1 MLGERLR
8 FLRRQNG
15 FTQRKIAEILN
26 IDRSTYTYY
35 EIGKT
40 TPDINTIKRLASIF
54 KVSIDYLLEYN
65 PNNPVLN
72 DSTDLY
78 QTDSYKVRRSSTYS
92 SMPGRTLSAAFSED
106 EQSLV
111 LYYRTLS
118 SDGQQKLLTRIREQS
133 LDTKQ

>member
-65 PNNPVLN
+65 PRGTVLN
-72 DSTDLY
+72 DSTNFY
-78 QTDSYKVRRSSTYS
+78 QTDGPGGRSSTYS
-92 SMPGRTLSAAFSED
+92 VMSQRQMSAAFTED

-111 LYYRTLS
+111 LYYRTLNS
-118 SDGQQKLLTRIREQS
+118 EGQQQLLANIKEQS